1 MQKKIRPH
9 TLIVGGTRGIGRAV
23 MQALA
28 AAGHRVSV
36 IGRRA
41 AAKGWPK
48 SVRVWPADLARLESL
63 PALVADIV
71 RTNGRLQSIVF
82 LQRFRGE
89 GDPWQGELDVSLTA
103 TRTIIELARNR
114 FAARGGNAIVIVGSI
129 AGQLVAEEQP
139 AAYHAV
145 KGALRQLVRYYAC
158 ALGPKGIRVNGV
170 SPGVILKPEAEPFY
184 RLNKKL
190 TALYERVAPLRR
202 FGTAADVAAVVR
214 FLCGND
220 SAFVTG
226 QDLVVDGGI
235 SLAWQASLARQLVPV
250 RVRPLA
256 ASRRTHSARAKR
268 G

>member
-1 MQKKIRPH
+1 MPEKNQPH

-23 MQALA
+23 MEALV

-48 SVRVWPADLARLESL
+48 SVRVWQADLAQFQSL
-63 PALVADIV
+63 PALLAEIS
-71 RTNGRLQSIVF
+71 RTNGLLQSVVF
-82 LQRFRGE
+82 LQRFRGA

-103 TRTIIELARNR
+103 TRTLIELVQNR

-129 AGQLVAEEQP
+129 AGHLVAEEQP
-139 AAYHAV
+139 AGYHAV

-220 SAFVTG
+220 SAFITG
-226 QDLVVDGGI
+226 QDIVVDGGI
-235 SLAWQASLARQLVPV
+235 SLTWQASLARQLVPV
-250 RVRPLA
+250 RVKQLA
-256 ASRRTHSARAKR
+256 ASRPARSSRVKR
-268 G
+268 